1 MVGRYTSLSESE
13 ETCEPRGMMVKAI
26 HVRPTPS
33 VARMSNFAPDC
44 EPASARLAGS
54 NDWWLTHLIS
64 PSLDGVYR
72 PAMGVVKRLDRVAA
86 RFSLLRTG
94 WEVLPGFLFGGVL
107 PRVCGQVLAFDRP
120 TCYPCPALPG
130 AAHIMLLYEHGRG
143 KRAHPIYQRVLAQG
157 RSRARAAYQSCLF

>member
-1 MVGRYTSLSESE
+1 
-13 ETCEPRGMMVKAI
+13 
-26 HVRPTPS
+26 
-33 VARMSNFAPDC
+33 
-44 EPASARLAGS
+44 LAKHIFLVLENPGS
-54 NDWWLTHLIS
+54 QIL
-64 PSLDGVYR
+64 PSLDLFR

>member
-1 MVGRYTSLSESE
+1 MRSTAPGSQIL
-13 ETCEPRGMMVKAI
+13 
-26 HVRPTPS
+26 PS
-33 VARMSNFAPDC
+33 PD
-44 EPASARLAGS
+44 LF
-54 NDWWLTHLIS
+54 
-64 PSLDGVYR
+64 R